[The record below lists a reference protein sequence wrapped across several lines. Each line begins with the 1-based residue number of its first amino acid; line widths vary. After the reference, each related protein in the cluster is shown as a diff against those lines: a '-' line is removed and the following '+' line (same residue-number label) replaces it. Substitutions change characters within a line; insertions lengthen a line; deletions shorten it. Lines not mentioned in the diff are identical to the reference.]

1 MKTKCTYTDMKSE
14 RTDRRNISC
23 PLELWNDFTEAC
35 KIAGVARS
43 RFLQAAMK
51 SFVNMNKK
59 PFAQIA
65 EEIMN
70 DLVENDKDIQEA
82 KRLMEVGRQAEADKR
97 KKKRPK

>member
-1 MKTKCTYTDMKSE
+1 MKMGCIHTDMKSD

-35 KIAGVARS
+35 KIVGVGRS
-43 RFLQAAMK
+43 TFLQAAMK

-59 PFAQIA
+59 PFAEVA

-70 DLVENDKDIQEA
+70 DLVKNDKDIQEA
-82 KRLMEVGRQAEADKR
+82 KRFMEIGRQAEADKR
-97 KKKRPK
+97 KRKRPK